1 MTDVNIIRMFWH
13 GEPPGLWEQLSI
25 RSFLAQ
31 GHRVEVHAYTDMPLP
46 AGAVLVDAAQTLP
59 ASQVFT
65 YARGR
70 GKGSFAAFANQFRY
84 KLLHERGGTWSDC
97 DMLCLRPFND
107 LPPVCVG
114 RESPQTV
121 NNGLL
126 RFPAGHPLTAALYEQ
141 AAHMGSNILW
151 GEAGPKLLTR
161 LLADHSDV
169 VVLPANAFY
178 PMHWRDAWRL
188 IKPDNLDEC
197 TRLTAG
203 SHAVHWWNEM
213 LRRFTIPKDRLPP
226 EESWLGQQATTLLGE
241 VPRWSAVQIDQWIN
255 GYDAQILAK
264 PLQRFL
270 QGQLPL
276 PHYLVACADV
286 SDQSGMTDKAIELLD
301 TAHRLWPGD
310 PAARLRLAS
319 ILLRLGRTGEAAP
332 HLQAALADPRTREHA
347 QKLQAGRLS

>member
-1 MTDVNIIRMFWH
+1 
-13 GEPPGLWEQLSI
+13 
-25 RSFLAQ
+25 
-31 GHRVEVHAYTDMPLP
+31 MPLP

-107 LPPVCVG
+107 LPPACVG
-114 RESPQTV
+114 REDPEAV
-121 NNGLL
+121 NNGLM

-161 LLADHSDV
+161 LLASHPDV

-178 PMHWRDAWRL
+178 PVYWQEAWRL
-188 IKPDNLDEC
+188 LKPDRRDEC
-197 TRLTAG
+197 AKLTAG

-213 LRRFTIPKDRLPP
+213 QRRLGVPKDRLPP
-226 EESWLGQQATTLLGE
+226 ADSWLGQQATRLLGA
-241 VPRWSAVQIDQWIN
+241 VPHWSDAQIDQWID
-255 GYDAQILAK
+255 GYNARQLSK

-270 QGQLPL
+270 AGEQPL
-276 PHYLVACADV
+276 AHCLVACARV
-286 SDQSGMTDKAIELLD
+286 SNSSNKPDKAIELLQA
-301 TAHRLWPGD
+301 AHRLWPED
-310 PAARLRLAS
+310 PAASLGLAAT
-319 ILLRLGRTGEAAP
+319 LLQLGRHAEAGP
-332 HLQAALADPRTREHA
+332 YLQAALADPRTREHA